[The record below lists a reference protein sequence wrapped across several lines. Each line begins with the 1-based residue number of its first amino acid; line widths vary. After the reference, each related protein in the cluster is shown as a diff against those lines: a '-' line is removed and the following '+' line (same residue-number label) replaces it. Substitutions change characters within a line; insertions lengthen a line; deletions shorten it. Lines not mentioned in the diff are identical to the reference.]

1 MKYLSLLLP
10 NKRPLPGSHR
20 EVFSFLWL
28 FCAFGFL
35 ILCDKLDP
43 GKVLLIFQVLCSF
56 YSKINIWF
64 LLLNIEDLCCIS
76 FLSEHLSACNTVC
89 VCVCEWV
96 LGYVQIFLTSVD
108 SSLLGCSVHGVF
120 QIRIL
125 EWADISSSRESSWF
139 RDQTP
144 VYCIGRQLLF
154 NLAFFT
160 LIETTYV
167 F

>member
-10 NKRPLPGSHR
+10 NKRLLPGSHR

-64 LLLNIEDLCCIS
+64 LLLNITPTFEDLCFIS

-89 VCVCEWV
+89 VCVCARV
-96 LGYVQIFLTSVD
+96 LGHVQIFVTPVD
-108 SSLLGCSVHGVF
+108 CSLLGCSVHGVF

-139 RDQTP
+139 RDP
-144 VYCIGRQLLF
+144 IPS
-154 NLAFFT
+154 LALAGNFY
-160 LIETTYV
+160 LI
-167 F
+167 